1 MKHYKAYFFD
11 LYGTLIDI
19 HTDEKSPAFWK
30 QIARFLSKKGAE
42 YISTE
47 LQTAYQKAVKED
59 FRRVQEKWTAAG
71 IPVQCPEPDIGNV
84 FASIYKGKG
93 IVVTQNLI
101 EETAWEFR
109 KTSTTHLR
117 LYDGAKELLIALKE
131 SGSKVILLSNAQSL
145 FTLPELKTLEII
157 NCFDKIFIS
166 SDWGVKKPSPEFFK
180 TALKNQNLD
189 PQECLMIGNEYI
201 CDIEGAAAAQIDT
214 FYILDHL
221 STKEEKEN
229 PEKGIATYFQKGMNL
244 KAVRRRLT
252 AKSQ

>member
-30 QIARFLSKKGAE
+30 QIAGFLSKKGAE
-42 YISTE
+42 YIPTE
-47 LQTAYQKAVKED
+47 LQTAYQKAI
-59 FRRVQEKWTAAG
+59 QLY
-71 IPVQCPEPDIGNV
+71 QCPEPDIGNV